1 MAKMYTLDSKLLTGT
16 PEIRVGDK
24 VYPVDDRQKTV
35 KKILDI
41 CDKNAEKKDLDMIDE
56 VFKLAFAPK
65 DYKEIEAMNMPW
77 AAHQQLF
84 TLAIS
89 AVTGEDAE
97 KTEARFPQETQSK
110 FEESWYDLDYDR
122 ELIIQSIAKQYNI
135 LPSEQEN
142 LHYSDWYRLVAGLM
156 HDTPLGQIVRIR
168 SEDNK
173 DIIKNFDRY
182 EKQIRSEWTAFRN
195 QKARET
201 FTEQDKLETVRY
213 FERLFK
219 GMFGKAGD
227 K

>member
-1 MAKMYTLDSKLLTGT
+1 MQKRQRLDFRRK
-16 PEIRVGDK
+16 
-24 VYPVDDRQKTV
+24 
-35 KKILDI
+35 
-41 CDKNAEKKDLDMIDE
+41 
-56 VFKLAFAPK
+56 
-65 DYKEIEAMNMPW
+65 
-77 AAHQQLF
+77 
-84 TLAIS
+84 
-89 AVTGEDAE
+89 
-97 KTEARFPQETQSK
+97 TQSK
-110 FEESWYDLDYDR
+110 LEESWYDLDYDR

-156 HDTPLGQIVRIR
+156 HDTPLGQIVRIT

-182 EKQIRSEWTAFRN
+182 EKQIRSEWTAFRS

-201 FTEQDKLETVRY
+201 FTEQDKLETARY

>member
-1 MAKMYTLDSKLLTGT
+1 MQKRQRLDFRRK
-16 PEIRVGDK
+16 
-24 VYPVDDRQKTV
+24 
-35 KKILDI
+35 
-41 CDKNAEKKDLDMIDE
+41 
-56 VFKLAFAPK
+56 
-65 DYKEIEAMNMPW
+65 
-77 AAHQQLF
+77 
-84 TLAIS
+84 
-89 AVTGEDAE
+89 
-97 KTEARFPQETQSK
+97 TQSK
-110 FEESWYDLDYDR
+110 LEESWYDLDYDR

-156 HDTPLGQIVRIR
+156 HDTPLGQVVRIW

-182 EKQIRSEWTAFRN
+182 EKQIRSEWTALRS
-195 QKARET
+195 QKAKET
-201 FTEQDKLETVRY
+201 FTEQDKLETARY

>member
-1 MAKMYTLDSKLLTGT
+1 MQK
-16 PEIRVGDK
+16 
-24 VYPVDDRQKTV
+24 RQRHDFSRK
-35 KKILDI
+35 
-41 CDKNAEKKDLDMIDE
+41 
-56 VFKLAFAPK
+56 
-65 DYKEIEAMNMPW
+65 
-77 AAHQQLF
+77 
-84 TLAIS
+84 
-89 AVTGEDAE
+89 
-97 KTEARFPQETQSK
+97 TQSK
-110 FEESWYDLDYDR
+110 LEESLYDLDYDR

-156 HDTPLGQIVRIR
+156 HDTPLGQIVRFR

-173 DIIKNFDRY
+173 AIIKNFDRY
-182 EKQIRSEWTAFRN
+182 EKQIRSEWTACRS

-201 FTEQDKLETVRY
+201 FTEQDKLETARY

>member
-1 MAKMYTLDSKLLTGT
+1 M
-16 PEIRVGDK
+16 
-24 VYPVDDRQKTV
+24 
-35 KKILDI
+35 
-41 CDKNAEKKDLDMIDE
+41 
-56 VFKLAFAPK
+56 
-65 DYKEIEAMNMPW
+65 
-77 AAHQQLF
+77 
-84 TLAIS
+84 
-89 AVTGEDAE
+89 
-97 KTEARFPQETQSK
+97 
-110 FEESWYDLDYDR
+110 
-122 ELIIQSIAKQYNI
+122 QSIAKQYNI

-182 EKQIRSEWTAFRN
+182 EKQIRSEWTAFRS
-195 QKARET
+195 QKAKET
-201 FTEQDKLETVRY
+201 FTEQDKLETARY

>member
-1 MAKMYTLDSKLLTGT
+1 MQKRQRLDFRRK
-16 PEIRVGDK
+16 
-24 VYPVDDRQKTV
+24 
-35 KKILDI
+35 
-41 CDKNAEKKDLDMIDE
+41 
-56 VFKLAFAPK
+56 
-65 DYKEIEAMNMPW
+65 
-77 AAHQQLF
+77 
-84 TLAIS
+84 
-89 AVTGEDAE
+89 
-97 KTEARFPQETQSK
+97 TQSK
-110 FEESWYDLDYDR
+110 LEESWYDLDYDR

-156 HDTPLGQIVRIR
+156 HDTPLGQVVRIR

-182 EKQIRSEWTAFRN
+182 EKQIRSEWTAFRS
-195 QKARET
+195 QKTKET
-201 FTEQDKLETVRY
+201 FTEQDKLETARY